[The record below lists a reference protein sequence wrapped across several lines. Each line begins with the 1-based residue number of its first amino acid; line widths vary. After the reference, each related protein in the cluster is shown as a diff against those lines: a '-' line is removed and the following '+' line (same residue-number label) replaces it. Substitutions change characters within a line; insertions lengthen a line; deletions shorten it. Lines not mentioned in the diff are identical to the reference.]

1 MCKIMRVK
9 YLIRITLII
18 LLSQVIGSY
27 VLLRAI
33 NITHSPIFRAYIH
46 SSTCIV
52 HFLRVKLKLFVGR
65 FLAAGSK
72 CKKMRVN
79 CIFLCLPPAWMDIP
93 YIVLKIWQNPISC
106 VHATRTCVYVHASP
120 CVCERVRVCTP
131 RARVGVHASPCV
143 CVEGCMCAC
152 ASPCKTHKQTWPVK
166 WGTFHPPPPWKEYY
180 AIPKTC

>member
-1 MCKIMRVK
+1 MQIFHKMCKIMRVK

-65 FLAAGSK
+65 FLAASSK
-72 CKKMRVN
+72 CKKIRVN
-79 CIFLCLPPAWMDIP
+79 WIFLCPHPLP
-93 YIVLKIWQNPISC
+93 YIPSIMLGIIEIFSVPFWYPHFPR
-106 VHATRTCVYVHASP
+106 VTTCIFAVSLSFFA
-120 CVCERVRVCTP
+120 
-131 RARVGVHASPCV
+131 
-143 CVEGCMCAC
+143 
-152 ASPCKTHKQTWPVK
+152 Q
-166 WGTFHPPPPWKEYY
+166 F
-180 AIPKTC
+180 AI